1 MRRVVL
7 PILVPV
13 VVATAVLPILVAVKV
28 VVVLA
33 NVVLPILV
41 AVVVAN
47 VALPI
52 LVAVANYLQTL
63 SNQVIFKIFNLLF
76 INNNLI

>member
-1 MRRVVL
+1 
-7 PILVPV
+7 
-13 VVATAVLPILVAVKV
+13 VKAM
-28 VVVLA
+28 VVLA

-41 AVVVAN
+41 LAVVVN
-47 VALPI
+47 VVLPI
-52 LVAVANYLQTL
+52 LVAAVNSFQTL